1 MGVLQ
6 HQIGELKIAASP
18 PPNPIAGD
26 GGLRRTSPWAT
37 EQLGP
42 VGMLAAKPTILCMM
56 HAEQQIL
63 WDPLTGEGLCVLG
76 PQRKGSGNLTTTT
89 LSARC
94 RAASRAVA
102 CSQGSLAVW
111 AGKQRSITS
120 HPR

>member
-26 GGLRRTSPWAT
+26 GGVRRTRSWAT

-42 VGMLAAKPTILCMM
+42 VGMLEAKPTNMVHDARGEADLV
-56 HAEQQIL
+56 E
-63 WDPLTGEGLCVLG
+63 PLVGEGLCVLG

-89 LSARC
+89 TTTSAQC
-94 RAASRAVA
+94 RAA
-102 CSQGSLAVW
+102 
-111 AGKQRSITS
+111 
-120 HPR
+120 

>member
-26 GGLRRTSPWAT
+26 GGLRRTRPRAT

-42 VGMLAAKPTILCMM
+42 VGMLAAKPTNIVHDARGAADLV
-56 HAEQQIL
+56 
-63 WDPLTGEGLCVLG
+63 DPFTGEGLCVLG

-89 LSARC
+89 TPPSARC
-94 RAASRAVA
+94 RAASRAIA
-102 CSQGSLAVW
+102 CSLAMWQSGVL
-111 AGKQRSITS
+111 GR
-120 HPR
+120 